1 MGNLNQ
7 GSRKKRALIG
17 FLQQIPFFSYNYRLP
32 NWNLIQMLTLFCIFI
47 VVASLLG
54 GVVPLLITPT
64 HRRMQLAMSCIGGVM
79 AGVAVLDL
87 LPEALAN
94 GETKHIMLWLLGGFL
109 AIFLLERFLPSHCH
123 DIAEDVYGQGNSCA
137 HEHQLTWIGTYA
149 GLTLHSILAG
159 VALAAAWSAGG
170 VEIGLGIFVVIVLHK
185 PFDGLTV
192 IATMRV
198 AGVGK
203 TKTHLINFMFSL
215 GVPLGVLFFQLGGDV
230 SHHSI
235 AAALA
240 FSAGIFLCISLCDLL
255 PELQFHG
262 HDRLGLTVALLLGL
276 AIAWGIS
283 SLHSH
288 DTDGHMHES
297 HDESSILHEH

>member
-1 MGNLNQ
+1 
-7 GSRKKRALIG
+7 
-17 FLQQIPFFSYNYRLP
+17 
-32 NWNLIQMLTLFCIFI
+32 MLTLFCILI
-47 VVASLLG
+47 ILASLLG

-87 LPEALAN
+87 LPEALAY
-94 GETKHIMLWLLGGFL
+94 GETKTVMLWLLGGFL

-123 DIAEDVYGQGNSCA
+123 DVAEDGHDHGHACG
-137 HEHQLTWIGTYA
+137 HEHQLTWIGTYG

-159 VALAAAWSAGG
+159 IALAAAWSAGG
-170 VEIGLGIFVVIVLHK
+170 VEVALGVFIAIVLHK
-185 PFDGLTV
+185 PFDGLTL
-192 IATMRV
+192 IAMMRV
-198 AGVGK
+198 AKVGK
-203 TKTHLINFMFSL
+203 TKTHLANIVFSI
-215 GVPLGVLFFQLGGDV
+215 GVPVGVILFQLGGEV
-230 SHHSI
+230 SHPAI

-240 FSAGIFLCISLCDLL
+240 FSAGMFLCISLSDLL

-262 HDRLGLTVALLLGL
+262 HDRIGLTFALILGL

-288 DTDGHMHES
+288 DES
-297 HDESSILHEH
+297 HDHHDESSILHEH